1 MGRKTRQPPD
11 GRCYLGEV
19 SGVRASL
26 PWRHL
31 MLGITVLAAIAGMLL
46 TQQVGHSAAPS
57 AADAHTAIPV
67 LIHDTATADMSDVAD
82 RSSASD
88 EKPRHLPAGALPLQV
103 GLAVLAGALGLLL
116 NCGAQRSSS
125 RRDGN
130 SRPRFRTRTGTGI
143 STSLR
148 PLMPVLS
155 STCVL
160 RV

>member
-1 MGRKTRQPPD
+1 M
-11 GRCYLGEV
+11 

-31 MLGITVLAAIAGMLL
+31 VLGITVLAAIAGMLL
-46 TQQVGHSAAPS
+46 TLQVGHSATPS
-57 AADAHTAIPV
+57 AADAHSAIPV
-67 LIHDTATADMSDVAD
+67 LIHDTAAADKSDVAD
-82 RSSASD
+82 GSSASD
-88 EKPRHLPAGALPLQV
+88 EKRRHLPAGALPLQV
-103 GLAVLAGALGLLL
+103 CLAVLAGALGLLL
-116 NCGAQRSSS
+116 KCGAKRPPS

-130 SRPRFRTRTGTGI
+130 SRPRYRTRTGTGI
-143 STSLR
+143 STSVG